1 MAKIKKLTVEE
12 QNQIIEENVRK
23 INNVAERPQPK
34 GFSIIMDSIQIVP
47 APYEDI
53 SFMFFATKPLGNVV
67 QLLFKVNHI
76 KMDAARD
83 IVLDGDVTLGKERF
97 NGKIHVKSHSCD
109 NEKTYL
115 KHKNVTYVLEPDRR
129 TSEQWTRMLDEFD
142 RIYTDIDLHKS
153 NLTSTE
159 VHDELRSYINN
170 YSTNAST
177 NSWIW
182 NPDKDFNIYVE
193 PYDDGY
199 GVFLGK
205 CLKYCISDE
214 DIANRVCEILKKD
227 VATLLMC
234 RYPVRPKPEDECL

>member
-1 MAKIKKLTVEE
+1 MDNIKKLTVEE
-12 QNQIIEENVRK
+12 LNRIIEENVRK
-23 INNVAERPQPK
+23 INNADENTHSQS
-34 GFSIIMDSIQIVP
+34 FSIIMDSIQIVP
-47 APYEDI
+47 TPYKDI
-53 SFMFFATKPLGNVV
+53 RFMFFTTKPEGNVV
-67 QLLFKVNHI
+67 QLLFKVNCI
-76 KMDAARD
+76 KMNAIRD
-83 IVLDGDVTLGKERF
+83 IVLDGDVVLGNERF
-97 NGKIHVKSHSCD
+97 NGKVYVKSHSCE

-115 KHKNVTYVLEPDRR
+115 KHKNNMYELNPDRR

-142 RIYTDIDLHKS
+142 RIYTDIEQHKC
-153 NLTSTE
+153 NLISTE

-170 YSTNAST
+170 YSTSASI

-214 DIANRVCEILKKD
+214 NIANRVCEILKKD

-234 RYPVRPKPEDECL
+234 RYPVRPKPDDDCF